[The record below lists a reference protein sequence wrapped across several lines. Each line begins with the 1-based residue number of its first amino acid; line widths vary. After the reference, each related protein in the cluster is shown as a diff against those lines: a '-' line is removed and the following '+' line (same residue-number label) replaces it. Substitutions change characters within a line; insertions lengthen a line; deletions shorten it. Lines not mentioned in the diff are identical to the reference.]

1 MKFGILGAGNT
12 GKAYSALLSAL
23 GQEVILYDRNPARL
37 APLQDGIQASG
48 AVEGRYQILVTADPA
63 QAADSDVLLVCT
75 TADGHRP
82 LAAGLRGLLRP
93 GQSILVT
100 NCCWGAV
107 EFDQELGA
115 EAEEK
120 GCPIG
125 ETSGQLILCNS
136 PAPGAVYLK
145 TIKQHISLACVRTAD
160 TKRLLSRLAPL
171 FPQFSPASSV
181 LETSLNNT
189 NPVAHGPLALFNL
202 TRLDTGEG
210 LLLFGTGATH
220 GVTRAMEA
228 IDRERVA
235 VAQACGVPA
244 ASQLE
249 LLNSFWPESRSS
261 LYEVFHRT
269 PAYGVTKGP
278 KSLQHRYFTEDLP
291 YGLVPCV
298 RLGKKLD
305 VPTPRLEALITVLGL
320 YLGED
325 YIRQG
330 PELERL
336 DLSRYQAPAGA

>member
-48 AVEGRYQILVTADPA
+48 AVEGRYQIPVTADPA

-171 FPQFSPASSV
+171 FNQIVIP
-181 LETSLNNT
+181 
-189 NPVAHGPLALFNL
+189 
-202 TRLDTGEG
+202 
-210 LLLFGTGATH
+210 
-220 GVTRAMEA
+220 
-228 IDRERVA
+228 IDWR
-235 VAQACGVPA
+235 
-244 ASQLE
+244 
-249 LLNSFWPESRSS
+249 
-261 LYEVFHRT
+261 
-269 PAYGVTKGP
+269 K
-278 KSLQHRYFTEDLP
+278 
-291 YGLVPCV
+291 
-298 RLGKKLD
+298 
-305 VPTPRLEALITVLGL
+305 
-320 YLGED
+320 
-325 YIRQG
+325 
-330 PELERL
+330 
-336 DLSRYQAPAGA
+336 